1 MDDLLAHHRAG
12 YRRQA
17 LTMPAVAREPIDR
30 ADTLGERALIAR
42 IVGALGAACPRPPR
56 GPGGDC
62 AHLATDGGRLFRV
75 ATVDG
80 VLLGRHFDAST
91 PPEAAGRKLV
101 HRNLSDL
108 AAAGARPSDAL
119 LTLVLGGDTSL
130 AWLEAF
136 AAGIGRA
143 AHAAGLEVVG
153 GDVARGPDGHIAAH
167 LATTGFA
174 HRVLTRGTA
183 RPGDVLLVT
192 GALGGSRLGH
202 HLTFTARLAEGE
214 WLCGQG
220 AVTACTDLSD
230 GLARD
235 LPGLLAAGQ
244 GARIDLAST
253 PIADAARK
261 LSASD
266 GIPAVEHA
274 WCDGEDHELL
284 FAVEPDRVDWIER
297 AFRETFPATALTRL
311 GEVTDQPGV
320 SDTRAGTVPRGGH
333 SHFGPERNPT

>member
-1 MDDLLAHHRAG
+1 
-12 YRRQA
+12 
-17 LTMPAVAREPIDR
+17 MPAVARENSDR

-42 IVGALGAACPRPPR
+42 LVTALGAACPPAPR

-62 AHLATDGGRLFRV
+62 AHLATNEGRLYRV

-80 VLLGRHFDAST
+80 VLLGRHFDTST
-91 PPEAAGRKLV
+91 APEAAGRKLV

-108 AAAGARPSDAL
+108 AAAGAQPSDAL
-119 LTLVLGGDTSL
+119 LTLVIGGDISL

-136 AAGIGRA
+136 ATGIGRSA
-143 AHAAGLEVVG
+143 YAAGLEVVG
-153 GDVARGPDGHIAAH
+153 GDVARGPDGHFAAH

-183 RPGDVLLVT
+183 KPGDVLLVT
-192 GALGGSRLGH
+192 GTLGGSRLGH
-202 HLTFTARLAEGE
+202 HLSFSARLAEGE

-220 AVTACTDLSD
+220 SVTACTDLSD

-244 GARIDLAST
+244 GARVDLAAT
-253 PIADAARK
+253 PIAEAARR
-261 LSASD
+261 SATSD
-266 GIPAVEHA
+266 GIPAIEHA

-284 FAVEPDRVDWIER
+284 FTVEPAQADWIER
-297 AFRETFPATALTRL
+297 AFRETFPATPLTRL
-311 GEVTDQPGV
+311 GEVTDQAGV
-320 SDTRAGTVPRGGH
+320 SDTRGGVVPRGGH
-333 SHFGPERNPT
+333 SHFGTERHPG